1 MSRLSNESSL
11 SSSRAENLLVYV
23 ERVRQQA
30 EEFQRMVG
38 EELRRTLEELSVR
51 QARRR

>member
-1 MSRLSNESSL
+1 MSRPSNESSL
-11 SSSRAENLLVYV
+11 SYSRAANLLVYV
-23 ERVRQQA
+23 ERVRHLA
-30 EEFQRMVG
+30 EEFQKMVE